1 MQALPYLQI
10 KEPESAVS
18 PEKKSYRLSLHEVSS
33 KTAQFKDGQSKNGRN
48 VNRPVSGL
56 QT

>member
-1 MQALPYLQI
+1 MQALPYSQI

-33 KTAQFKDGQSKNGRN
+33 KTAQFKDGQSKSGRN